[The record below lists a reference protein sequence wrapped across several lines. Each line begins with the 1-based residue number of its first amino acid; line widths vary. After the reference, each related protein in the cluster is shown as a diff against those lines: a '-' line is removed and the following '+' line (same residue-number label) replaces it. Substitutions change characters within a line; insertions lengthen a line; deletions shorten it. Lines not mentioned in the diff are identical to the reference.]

1 MRPAPDKVEGEP
13 VRPLKILTG
22 IVLPSMDHN
31 PRSDLRSLLRSG
43 LAKSLA
49 SLAIKVATAGLTYG
63 MYVILARLMGV
74 VDYGYFAFGLALA
87 TILAIGANFGQ
98 QTAILRY
105 WPEALVAGAPQRALA
120 ALRAGGAITLIAGAG
135 ITLALVVVA
144 ALAGGFAAGPVSH
157 LYAAAALVLPLALAE
172 YWSSALRAQGS
183 VWTALSPR
191 DIVWRLGLPLAVVA
205 LYYAGVPLSGWAALL
220 ITAAVLA
227 LALGLQYLLARRRGY
242 EIAPGAAGLGTYW
255 RAHGR
260 ASRSFFF
267 GTVLDTAALNV
278 DIILIGLLVAPA
290 AAGIY
295 FNAFR
300 TAGLLTLFMF
310 AIQLVVAPMVAQHFH
325 AGEMRKAQAISALCA
340 WAGFVFS
347 LAVFGGFLLFGE
359 TLLSLFGPGQEQ
371 GQTILI
377 LLSIG
382 LLVDAATGPSRIV
395 LMMTGHERAYVRL
408 FGAVVVA
415 GILVQLAVIPLF
427 GLVGA
432 AAVNMLARIA
442 AQLAIAV
449 FARRRIG
456 LDTTLFGA
464 FLVNRLADRPA

>member
-1 MRPAPDKVEGEP
+1 
-13 VRPLKILTG
+13 
-22 IVLPSMDHN
+22 MDHN

-49 SLAIKVATAGLTYG
+49 SLVVKVATAGLTYG
-63 MYVILARLMGV
+63 MYVILSRLMGV
-74 VDYGYFAFGLALA
+74 VEYGYFAFGLALA
-87 TILAIGANFGQ
+87 TILAIGATYGQ

-105 WPEALVAGAPQRALA
+105 WPEEMVARRPAKALE
-120 ALRAGGAITLIAGAG
+120 ALRAGGAITLIAGLG
-135 ITLALVVVA
+135 ITVALLVVGAAAA
-144 ALAGGFAAGPVSH
+144 ALDPAPVLH

-191 DIVWRLGLPLAVVA
+191 DIVWRLALPLLVVA

-220 ITAAVLA
+220 LTAVVLGLA
-227 LALGLQYLLARRRGY
+227 LALQYLLARARGY
-242 EIAPGAAGLGTYW
+242 EIAPGTAGLGAYW

-260 ASRSFFF
+260 PSRSFFL
-267 GTVLDTAALNV
+267 GTVLDSAALNV
-278 DIILIGLLVAPA
+278 DIILVGLLVAPA

-347 LAVFGGFLLFGE
+347 LAVFVGFLLFGE
-359 TLLSLFGPGQEQ
+359 TILSLFGPGQEQ
-371 GQTILI
+371 GKTILV

-395 LMMTGHERAYVRL
+395 LMMTGHERAYVRI
-408 FGAVVVA
+408 FGSIVIV
-415 GILVQLAVIPLF
+415 GMLVQLAAIPLF

-432 AAVNMLARIA
+432 AAVNMTARIA
-442 AQLAIAV
+442 AQLAIAW

-456 LDTTLFGA
+456 LDTTLAGA
-464 FLVNRLADRPA
+464 FLVNRLSDRTA

>member
-1 MRPAPDKVEGEP
+1 
-13 VRPLKILTG
+13 
-22 IVLPSMDHN
+22 MDHN
-31 PRSDLRSLLRSG
+31 PRSDLRGLLRSG

-49 SLAIKVATAGLTYG
+49 SLAIKVATAGLTYA

-74 VDYGYFAFGLALA
+74 TDYGYFAFGLSLA
-87 TILAIGANFGQ
+87 TILAIGADFGQ

-105 WPEALVAGAPQRALA
+105 WPEAMVAGAPQQAVA
-120 ALRAGGAITLIAGAG
+120 ALRAGGAITLIAGTG
-135 ITLALVVVA
+135 VTLVLIVVA
-144 ALAGGFAAGPVSH
+144 ALAGGAGVAPVGH
-157 LYAAAALVLPLALAE
+157 LFAAAALILPLAFAE

-205 LYYAGVPLSGWAALL
+205 LYYAGVPLGGGAALL
-220 ITAAVLA
+220 LTALVLA
-227 LALGLQYLLARRRGY
+227 LALALQYLLARRRGY
-242 EIAPGAAGLGTYW
+242 EIAPGFRGLGGYW
-255 RAHGR
+255 QAHGR

-267 GTVLDTAALNV
+267 GTVFDAAALNV
-278 DIILIGLLVAPA
+278 DIILVGLLVAPA

-325 AGEMRKAQAISALCA
+325 AGDMRKAQAISALCA
-340 WAGFVFS
+340 WAGFAFSVVVFVGY
-347 LAVFGGFLLFGE
+347 VFFGE
-359 TLLSLFGPGQEQ
+359 LILSLFGPGQEA

-395 LMMTGHERAYVRL
+395 LMMTGHERAYVRI
-408 FGAVVVA
+408 FGSVVVA
-415 GILVQLAVIPLF
+415 GLLVQLAVIPLW

-432 AAVNMLARIA
+432 AAVNMVARIA
-442 AQLAIAV
+442 AQLAIAW

-456 LDTTLFGA
+456 LDTTLYGA
-464 FLVNRLADRPA
+464 FLVNRLADRTA